1 MKKRWFVV
9 ILTIGLLLC
18 VMPLSALALSSDP
31 ITDSDGN
38 IICWEDLS
46 TDLYSFDVSDV
57 SQEQTPVA
65 VDPGTNAASG
75 PAETD
80 PVKTDPVET
89 DPVKDAADADSAK
102 TAAAATTPFVED
114 LYADD
119 PIPDLYADTP
129 GSADGTGSD
138 QAVCAIGD
146 QTYAT
151 LTEAIAAAQDGD
163 QIDLLQDIELTEGLR
178 FENKKLTISGDSLNR
193 TLTLKESGIYANSS
207 DITFKDLTL
216 TIDAHTHPYE
226 GAGNTANLITNSSKL
241 HLSHVE
247 FSLTSDQ
254 ISGSGIFLEHDSDL
268 YFEDNTYAEIS
279 GFAAD
284 EASGIYAESYS
295 EDGHGIWVTSSSL
308 KVTGCG
314 WYGMTIDPIN
324 LTLDNA
330 DVYFTGNGLYGYGG
344 ALGCYGV
351 GSYGGTLTM
360 ISSTLTATNNPG
372 GWYGYAVYAG
382 VLDMDAA
389 STLYATD
396 SGGSGVGIGNSREGE
411 SHIRGRVICTGN
423 GKADLYGATG
433 GFVVHAQHDD
443 ATYEGNV
450 TIESGAYIY
459 ARNNVGLSGLLNEWI
474 LNIESG
480 ATVIVD
486 GNSQLGFANSFD
498 ARTAIKSGANVSA
511 NNNDVGI
518 YNYAGGGDLAWA
530 TGFFLIE
537 GGAHVTANNNASAG
551 IYNTVYGN
559 FSTPADD
566 YFTIQSGADVSAD
579 RNEGYGIYND
589 GGVFTIENGA
599 NVSADNNKSFGIGN
613 SLGTFIVA
621 TGANVS
627 TDNNNSYGIYNTQ
640 SGMFTM
646 ETGANV
652 SVCNNNSFGVFNTK
666 SGTFTVERD
675 VDLQVEHN
683 KNSGIVNNDD
693 ATLTLLSGRV
703 RYNTTSNY
711 YGGGLRNYATAT
723 LSDDVQLYNNHANVG
738 GDDIENGNGA
748 TITFGVTGSDWA
760 LDGAPDCYHP
770 IDGWYDDSDN
780 TRWNAHAE
788 DEADLHMVLVEP
800 VTSYTNRLSL
810 KAAHGPTGSLIV
822 HKQTTGEQ
830 LVDDCDAV
838 FTFVLT
844 LDDETIDTVNDE
856 RYGVRFENGKATF
869 TLKDGE
875 SKTIENL
882 PVRMGY
888 TITEQSKSGWL
899 LARVDGD
906 AEGKVPYRATAEIAF
921 VNEKQTATGSLVV
934 TKELAGELDAD
945 DADTVFNFMLMLDDN
960 TITTA
965 DAEEYGVQFENGIA
979 SFSLKGGESITI
991 ANLPAGVGYTI
1002 AEVRQTGWTL
1012 QSVSGADTGVVPK
1025 NDTAEIVFTN
1035 LKNGTDIPDVPVV
1048 PTEPTEPEGPET
1060 PEEPAEPTEPD
1071 APAQDETPGEE
1082 PAQDD
1087 TTVPAQPAET
1097 PAQDTTKADTLPQTG
1112 TTGWLAVVLMSFGFG
1127 LLACGWFFTRK
1138 QRAAKH

>member
-57 SQEQTPVA
+57 SDVSQEQTPVA

-75 PAETD
+75 PA
-80 PVKTDPVET
+80 ET

-129 GSADGTGSD
+129 GSATGTGSD
-138 QAVCAIGD
+138 QDVCAINGK
-146 QTYAT
+146 TYAT
-151 LTEAIAAAQDGD
+151 LTEAIDDAADGA
-163 QIDLLQDIELTEGLR
+163 QIDLLQDIELSTGLE
-178 FENKKLTISGDSLNR
+178 FHSKNLTISGGNTY
-193 TLTLKESGIYANSS
+193 TLTLEQYGMYAYQS

-216 TIDAHTHPYE
+216 TIHAAQHTHE
-226 GAGNTANLITNSSKL
+226 HSAGNTANLITHSSKL

-247 FSLTSDQ
+247 FSLTPDQ
-254 ISGSGIFLEHDSDL
+254 SLGSGIFLEHDSDL

-279 GFAAD
+279 GFAAE

-308 KVTGCG
+308 NVTDCN
-314 WYGMTIDPIN
+314 WNGMTIDPIN

-330 DVYFTGNGLYGYGG
+330 GVYLTRNGTSGYGG
-344 ALGCYGV
+344 LGCYGV
-351 GSYGGTLTM
+351 GSIGGTLTM
-360 ISSTLTATNNPG
+360 ISSTLTTTGNYG
-372 GWYGYAVYAG
+372 GWGGYGIYVG

-396 SGGSGVGIGNSREGE
+396 NEGSGVGIGNSREGE
-411 SHIRGRVICTGN
+411 SHIRGQIYCTGN
-423 GKADLYGATG
+423 GSGIPGGG
-433 GFVVHAQHDD
+433 GFYVHAQHDD
-443 ATYEGNV
+443 YTYEGNV
-450 TIESGAYIY
+450 TIEPGAYLY
-459 ARNNVGLSGLLNEWI
+459 ACNNKGLAGVLNNWI
-474 LNIESG
+474 LKIESG
-480 ATVIVD
+480 ATVIAD
-486 GNSQLGFANSFD
+486 NNEMLGFANAFD
-498 ARTAIKSGANVSA
+498 ARTTIKSGANVSA
-511 NNNDVGI
+511 NFNDNGI
-518 YNYAGGGDLAWA
+518 YNYAGAGNQKYAK
-530 TGFFLIE
+530 GFFLIE
-537 GGAHVTANNNASAG
+537 GGANVNANNNMSYG
-551 IYNTVYGN
+551 ICNTVNERIYG
-559 FSTPADD
+559 STDDDGNNIYTPEDD
-566 YFTIQSGADVSAD
+566 YFTIQGGADISAD
-579 RNEGYGIYND
+579 GNGLYGIFNA

-599 NVSADNNKSFGIGN
+599 NISTCNNGYYGI
-613 SLGTFIVA
+613 L
-621 TGANVS
+621 
-627 TDNNNSYGIYNTQ
+627 NNNYGT
-640 SGMFTM
+640 FTM

-652 SVCNNNSFGVFNTK
+652 SVCNNSSAGIFNTT
-666 SGTFTVERD
+666 SGTFTVENG

-683 KNSGIVNNDD
+683 KNSGILNNEN

-703 RYNTTSNY
+703 RYNTTSTW
-711 YGGGLRNYATAT
+711 YGGGLRNYSTAT
-723 LSDDVQLYNNHANVG
+723 LSDDVQLYNNHAKVG
-738 GDDIENGNGA
+738 GDDIENGDGA
-748 TITFGVTGSDWA
+748 TITFGATGSDWA
-760 LDGAPDCYHP
+760 LDGYPDCYHP

-788 DEADLHMVLVEP
+788 DEADLHMVLTQP
-800 VTSYTNRLSL
+800 GTYTTPLSL
-810 KAAHGPTGSLIV
+810 KAAHGPTGTLIV

-830 LVDDCDAV
+830 LVDDCDAE

-888 TITEQSKSGWL
+888 TITEQSKGGWL

-1048 PTEPTEPEGPET
+1048 PTEPEEPTEPESPETPET
-1060 PEEPAEPTEPD
+1060 PEEPAEPD